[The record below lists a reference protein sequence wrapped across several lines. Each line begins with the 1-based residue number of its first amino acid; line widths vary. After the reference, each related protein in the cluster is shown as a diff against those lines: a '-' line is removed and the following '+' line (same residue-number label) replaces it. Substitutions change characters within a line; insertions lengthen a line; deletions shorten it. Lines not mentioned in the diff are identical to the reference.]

1 MGARIDSQGWS
12 GDGDF
17 TRRLLDELAAMGDVV
32 EVRVEDSPASR
43 TDAGFAFLSNEIFVL
58 PATRPVRRREPWLRV
73 LTREREDL
81 EPVISLGALAER
93 LAGIADVGEPDY
105 QDEGMLQYLRTE
117 RVVAPWQTKGI
128 KVVEMVRVY
137 AAGTAPRR

>member
-1 MGARIDSQGWS
+1 MGARIDSGGWS
-12 GDGDF
+12 GEGDF
-17 TRRLLDELAAMGDVV
+17 TQRLVDALADMDEVA

-43 TDAGFAFLSNEIFVL
+43 ADAGFAFLSNELYVRV
-58 PATRPVRRREPWLRV
+58 ATRATRRREPWLGV
-73 LTREREDL
+73 LSRERL
-81 EPVISLGALAER
+81 VQEPAATLATLAER
-93 LAGIADVGEPDY
+93 LSALPEVGEPDY

-137 AAGTAPRR
+137 AAGTPPRR

>member
-1 MGARIDSQGWS
+1 MGARIDSQAWS

-17 TRRLLDELAAMGDVV
+17 TRRLLDELAAMDDVV

-43 TDAGFAFLSNEIFVL
+43 SDTGFAFLSNEIFVL
-58 PATRPVRRREPWLRV
+58 AATRAVQRREPWLRV
-73 LTREREDL
+73 LSREREAQ
-81 EPVISLGALAER
+81 EPVLSLGALAER
-93 LAGIADVGEPDY
+93 LAAVANLGEPDY

>member
-1 MGARIDSQGWS
+1 MGARIESDGWS

-17 TRRLLDELAAMGDVV
+17 TRRLVEEFAAMEDVA

-43 TDAGFAFLSNEIFVL
+43 TDAAFAFLANEIYVRA
-58 PATRPVRRREPWLRV
+58 ATRTVRRREPWLRV
-73 LTREREDL
+73 LSREREVEVPTTTL
-81 EPVISLGALAER
+81 QALSAK
-93 LAGIADVGEPDY
+93 LAAIEAVGEPDY

-128 KVVEMVRVY
+128 KVVEMVRIY
-137 AAGTAPRR
+137 AAGTPRR